1 MSYPQQFI
9 ILKHFA
15 CELVCVCVGVCLN
28 LSIAAVLLEAVSSLQ
43 FQGSANYWP
52 HHSLLCISLPLFLL
66 FPCLS
71 HSLMITETKN

>member
-15 CELVCVCVGVCLN
+15 CEHVCVCGCCVG
-28 LSIAAVLLEAVSSLQ
+28 LSSAAVLLEAVSSLQ

-52 HHSLLCISLPLFLL
+52 HHSLLCITLPLFLL

-71 HSLMITETKN
+71 HSSMVTETKN